1 MKKLLALT
9 CICVLATS
17 GVLAGNSPS
26 ESDQKWLQAVE
37 KKVTSGE
44 SKVSTPVPAR
54 VELLKQWASNNGYT
68 VQVSQSDNSYRIELS
83 KSLAQK

>member
-9 CICVLATS
+9 YICVLATS
-17 GVLAGNSPS
+17 GVLAGNAPT
-26 ESDQKWLQAVE
+26 EADQKWLQAVE
-37 KKVTSGE
+37 KKVTAGE
-44 SKVSTPVPAR
+44 SKVSTPAPQR

-68 VQVSQSDNSYRIELS
+68 AQVTQSDNSYRIELS

>member
-9 CICVLATS
+9 YICILTTS
-17 GVLAGNSPS
+17 GVLAGNPPS
-26 ESDQKWLQAVE
+26 EADQKWLQAVE
-37 KKVTSGE
+37 KKVTAGE
-44 SKVSTPVPAR
+44 SKVSTPVSAR

-68 VQVSQSDNSYRIELS
+68 AQVTQSESSYRIELS